1 MEKFFM
7 VIIICV
13 GQACE
18 GIWQNTT
25 YPSIDDCLAASPIVK
40 EYFMATLPESSGQIF
55 CLVEEE
61 FNKCEESSKEAIK
74 KINQNIDSSK
84 FKNNNQYKNKNKNNK
99 NEFNWL
105 LLMRFFSISL
115 NSD

>member
-1 MEKFFM
+1 MEKIFM

-13 GQACE
+13 NQTCQ

-25 YPSIDDCLAASPIVK
+25 YPNIEDCLAASPVVK

-61 FNKCEESSKEAIK
+61 FNKWKEQLETGSKLVLP
-74 KINQNIDSSK
+74 
-84 FKNNNQYKNKNKNNK
+84 NK
-99 NEFNWL
+99 
-105 LLMRFFSISL
+105 SPI
-115 NSD
+115 